1 MKPLYTATSLRNVI
15 RTALT
20 SAILIMDSACN
31 QCGPN
36 SGGLFIQE
44 AWGDWQLVRE
54 TRPSLTLTS
63 FSTIR
68 SIQIKPG
75 GDRNG
80 NAVTK
85 ERLYDDST
93 LVNSLQ
99 WDVWDPD
106 CKRRTFVVS
115 YDTNRPIWR
124 KYWVRDNFLF
134 ASGYLQTIGGD
145 ADTITYQYKRIEK

>member
-1 MKPLYTATSLRNVI
+1 MELVIRNVI
-15 RTALT
+15 LTALT
-20 SAILIMDSACN
+20 SVILIMDSGCN

-54 TRPSLTLTS
+54 TRPALTLTS

-68 SIQIKPG
+68 SLQIKSG

-85 ERLYDDST
+85 ERWL
-93 LVNSLQ
+93 LQ
-99 WDVWDPD
+99 KS
-106 CKRRTFVVS
+106 KR
-115 YDTNRPIWR
+115 P
-124 KYWVRDNFLF
+124 VRGHFRFKIAVIL
-134 ASGYLQTIGGD
+134 AISPVG
-145 ADTITYQYKRIEK
+145 